1 MTRSMIYIQIIKN
14 MLVGTVTRTNL
25 FLGRWERTGDKLN
38 KIKSHWANIDH
49 CGTCSNKELP
59 KPDNTKILK

>member
-1 MTRSMIYIQIIKN
+1 MF
-14 MLVGTVTRTNL
+14 VGTMTRTNL

-49 CGTCSNKELP
+49 CGTCSNKELV
-59 KPDNTKILK
+59 KPDNIKILK